1 MYRFKFI
8 WCQRD
13 HSLCKDAVKNDDTV
27 PLMKLFI
34 KVLTIPLKSLDRI
47 LSISALDNENL
58 SKNSC
63 LTSPFSCGS
72 TWRRRRRREK
82 EVHLPGEAPFQPLI
96 GMLLI
101 SVIGDIFRLYLA
113 APPGLR
119 PQKSASDTPTRSSAS
134 DRRTRFWSTKFW
146 IPGTLFFFWGRR
158 WASVSSAASTT
169 SIIEHFLPGMR
180 PGAVFSVKRAEII
193 ICDIVDCERKNSKF
207 FGNSLI
213 LSARSWLFC
222 KNFCW
227 PLFSSSQKNMI
238 LYLISLVK
246 LDAEYLPLSVVTL
259 VGNSVNHP
267 PKYD

>member
-1 MYRFKFI
+1 MYMFKF

-34 KVLTIPLKSLDRI
+34 KVLTIPLKSLDRS

-101 SVIGDIFRLYLA
+101 SVMWDIFRLYLA

-119 PQKSASDTPTRSSAS
+119 PQKSASGTPARFSATNRQRNFEFPALSSSSVDDVGRLFRRQRRRHRSLNIF
-134 DRRTRFWSTKFW
+134 RRGCA
-146 IPGTLFFFWGRR
+146 PVLFFR
-158 WASVSSAASTT
+158 
-169 SIIEHFLPGMR
+169 
-180 PGAVFSVKRAEII
+180 
-193 ICDIVDCERKNSKF
+193 
-207 FGNSLI
+207 
-213 LSARSWLFC
+213 
-222 KNFCW
+222 
-227 PLFSSSQKNMI
+227 
-238 LYLISLVK
+238 
-246 LDAEYLPLSVVTL
+246 
-259 VGNSVNHP
+259 
-267 PKYD
+267 